1 MCGGFTCSK
10 NTLLGLNITYVLV
23 SFLLIGVATY
33 GKSSAVIE
41 SLPVLGGIVASGV
54 FLLFVAVFGLLATLK
69 HHQIMLFLYM
79 IILSLIFIIQFSVAC
94 AALSIDQEQEIKVLH
109 KAWQTADNSTRLNA
123 ERYLNCCG
131 FESIDEIAGECQM
144 IAACK
149 GNPVTCPPCFNYIKD
164 NVDSAFQASGTM
176 GLLFAFTEIV
186 GAVLAYRFRNLANP
200 FIQQTPNPLFN

>member
-33 GKSSAVIE
+33 GKSSAVID

-94 AALSIDQEQEIKVLH
+94 AALGIDQDQEIKVLH
-109 KAWQTADNSTRLNA
+109 KAWDAADNSTRLNA
-123 ERYLNCCG
+123 ERFLSCCG
-131 FESIDEIAGECQM
+131 FESTDEVAGECQK
-144 IAACK
+144 IDVCK
-149 GNPVTCPPCFNYIKD
+149 GDPIPCPPCINIIKD
-164 NVDSAFQASGTM
+164 NVDSAFTASGTM
-176 GLLFAFTEIV
+176 GLLFAFTEFA
-186 GAVLAYRFRNLANP
+186 AVVVTFKFRREIRDTTALP
-200 FIQQTPNPLFN
+200 